1 VVLAGVLAVVACAGA
16 GWLVLHMPP
25 PVPAEPDPAAGMAP
39 AEAYARALD
48 LGRGGRHFDS
58 LPYFRRALAGLSRD
72 FADIHVNHATALS
85 NATVEFRG
93 GPLPVPATRS
103 SDQRV
108 AFAQT
113 AMRELAALETSGLPA
128 EDRARIDVRIAEV
141 LDRWGFVPEAL
152 QSYREAM
159 AEAPAWEL
167 PRERART
174 LDGLL
179 RHPDQEI
186 PRP

>member
-1 VVLAGVLAVVACAGA
+1 VVLAGLAVVVAGA
-16 GWLVLHMPP
+16 LAGRMVLRRPP
-25 PVPAEPDPAAGMAP
+25 GAPEQDHPAMGLAP
-39 AEAYARALD
+39 AEAYARALE
-48 LGRGGRHFDS
+48 LGREGHHFES
-58 LPYFRRALAGLSRD
+58 LPYFRRALAGVRRD

-108 AFAQT
+108 AFAQE
-113 AMRELAALETSGLPA
+113 ALRELAALETSGLSA
-128 EDRARIDVRIAEV
+128 GDRARIDVRIAEV
-141 LDRWGFVPEAL
+141 LDRWGFVSEAL
-152 QSYREAM
+152 RLYRRA
-159 AEAPAWEL
+159 AGEAPAWEL
-167 PRERART
+167 PRRRAET

-179 RHPDQEI
+179 HHPNQEI